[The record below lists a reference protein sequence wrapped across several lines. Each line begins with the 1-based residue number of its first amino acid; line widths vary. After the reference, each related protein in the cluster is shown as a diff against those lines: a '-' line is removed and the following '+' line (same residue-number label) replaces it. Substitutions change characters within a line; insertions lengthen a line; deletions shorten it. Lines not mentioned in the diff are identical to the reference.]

1 MIEKYIENGSGGDS
15 LKMVDCFSI
24 ERDGEARTFNP

>member
-1 MIEKYIENGSGGDS
+1 MIEKYIENGSRGDS

-24 ERDGEARTFNP
+24 ERDDEAKAFNP

>member
-1 MIEKYIENGSGGDS
+1 MIEKYIENGGGNN

-24 ERDGEARTFNP
+24 DRDGEAKAFNP